1 MTAGA
6 VARRL
11 GVAVTTLRT
20 WDRRYGL
27 GPSDHA
33 PGQHRRYTKEDVAR
47 LELMR
52 WFTFQGA
59 PPADAAKAALAA
71 NPGDLPP
78 GSAARQGG
86 GRVIPVGRSANGAA
100 RGLARA
106 ASGLDGDSCG
116 AIVHKSLAE
125 HGVVFTW
132 DQVLVPVLVGVGH
145 RWEGDRRWVAVEHL
159 LSWHISGELRAVP
172 YGGPAKPIPRGSARD
187 GGAVPR
193 PAVLLATVD
202 EEQHTLPLEALA
214 AALREQ
220 RANCR
225 ILGARVPPRA
235 LLDAVARTGPALVV
249 LWSQTEATA
258 ELSVLQELT
267 KSPSPR
273 VAAAGPGWNSMRLPG
288 SVIRPVT
295 LAAAIELAMS
305 ISPPRAARLPAPA
318 RPR

>member
-1 MTAGA
+1 
-6 VARRL
+6 
-11 GVAVTTLRT
+11 
-20 WDRRYGL
+20 
-27 GPSDHA
+27 
-33 PGQHRRYTKEDVAR
+33 
-47 LELMR
+47 
-52 WFTFQGA
+52 
-59 PPADAAKAALAA
+59 
-71 NPGDLPP
+71 
-78 GSAARQGG
+78 
-86 GRVIPVGRSANGAA
+86 
-100 RGLARA
+100 
-106 ASGLDGDSCG
+106 
-116 AIVHKSLAE
+116 
-125 HGVVFTW
+125 
-132 DQVLVPVLVGVGH
+132 VGVGH

-172 YGGPAKPIPRGSARD
+172 YGGLAKPMPRGSARD
-187 GGAVPR
+187 GGPVPR